1 MKFTEEQKADLD
13 KVYDYIRYQLL
24 KYEEGTVLPRM
35 VVHRIRGTM
44 FGKLYQ
50 RGSDELPIIYP
61 LPVILA
67 TLMFAKN
74 DILYCLSTMKFKNES
89 HRINTIFKIVDDNI
103 NTVKIAME
111 RKQAEDKKSATADV
125 THFNTDIQPYKAKSN
140 IKDKFKE
147 FL

>member
-24 KYEEGTVLPRM
+24 KYEDATPLPKM
-35 VVHRIRGTM
+35 VVHRIHGTM
-44 FGKLYQ
+44 FGKLYK

-61 LPVILA
+61 LPIILA
-67 TLMFAKN
+67 TLMFAKD
-74 DILYCLSTMKFKNES
+74 DILYCLRTMKFKNES

-111 RKQAEDKKSATADV
+111 RRQMENKKSAEIDV
-125 THFNTDIQPYKAKSN
+125 SHFNADIQPYKTKSK